1 MCVQEYRDA
10 REAFG
15 QCKAERKNRDLEL
28 RKLKDRLKPY
38 EDEKHQKE
46 MAVEECRKCVVSLR
60 KRQTSLAHQVAQHRS
75 KLQELE
81 DQMDQPRQ
89 ELKEK
94 QKEEEGRLKRLE
106 DLQKEIDGFERELGE
121 IDDEIAQTQSEGSE
135 GFNARLKEIHL
146 SNLELKSHIEKN
158 HEAMAQLEFDRD
170 GKQQNALLGVCAC
183 VCVRAEDACALMGP
197 LSPGLTAQLRRKKDE
212 ANRRLQYLQQQN
224 RDTYEA
230 IMWLRSNQHR
240 FKYPII
246 EPILLVVKS
255 HICLSLLQPTN
266 VTLFPIHL
274 ISHHRSRP
282 TARQGSICLRW
293 RVLFVAEI
301 CSPLWLAA
309 RRTCT
314 YS

>member
-1 MCVQEYRDA
+1 MCDVACVQEYREA
-10 REAFG
+10 REAFS
-15 QCKAERKNRDLEL
+15 QCKTERKNRDLEL

-38 EDEKHQKE
+38 EDEKHRKE
-46 MAVEECRKCVVSLR
+46 VAVEECRQRVVSLR

-81 DQMDQPRQ
+81 DQVDQPRQ

-135 GFNARLKEIHL
+135 GLNARLKEIHL
-146 SNLELKSHIEKN
+146 SNLELRSHVEKN
-158 HEAMAQLEFDRD
+158 HEAMAQLEFERD
-170 GKQQNALLGVCAC
+170 GKQQNAFLGARAC
-183 VCVRAEDACALMGP
+183 VCADDACALVGP

-246 EPILLVVKS
+246 EPILLVVRS
-255 HICLSLLQPTN
+255 H
-266 VTLFPIHL
+266 TLI
-274 ISHHRSRP
+274 
-282 TARQGSICLRW
+282 
-293 RVLFVAEI
+293 
-301 CSPLWLAA
+301 LAYPY
-309 RRTCT
+309 CNLPM
-314 YS
+314 